1 MPSGLSLPELKS
13 APVPP
18 SLVASP
24 FLTSPA
30 FTCTSEA
37 PHIITEQDNLWLQ
50 DTVPVPMRTSSPGQ
64 SGSLKHSNSRRH
76 VHFLRSSPA
85 APSSPPIVISSS
97 SREPRRCVS
106 SQSLN
111 AYPLNHPSNFHF
123 TPNHRRALSLHPP
136 PSSSSSTSSA
146 RGRHIRMRSDS
157 DLAFVAKTSGET
169 CETAAVS
176 SFC

>member
-1 MPSGLSLPELKS
+1 MPFGLSLPELKS

-24 FLTSPA
+24 FLTSPV
-30 FTCTSEA
+30 FNCPSEA

-50 DTVPVPMRTSSPGQ
+50 DTVPVPMRTSSPSQ
-64 SGSLKHSNSRRH
+64 NGSLKHGSSLRH
-76 VHFLRSSPA
+76 VHSLRSRPAA

-97 SREPRRCVS
+97 REPRRCAS
-106 SQSLN
+106 SQSLS
-111 AYPLNHPSNFHF
+111 AYPLNHPSNFHL

-136 PSSSSSTSSA
+136 SSSSSSSA
-146 RGRHIRMRSDS
+146 RGRHIRMRSDC
-157 DLAFVAKTSGET
+157 DLDFAAKTSGET

>member
-85 APSSPPIVISSS
+85 APSSPPHRDQLIISRTQAVCIQS
-97 SREPRRCVS
+97 E
-106 SQSLN
+106 SQRLS
-111 AYPLNHPSNFHF
+111 PQSPQQFPFH
-123 TPNHRRALSLHPP
+123 AKP
-136 PSSSSSTSSA
+136 PSCSFATP
-146 RGRHIRMRSDS
+146 
-157 DLAFVAKTSGET
+157 
-169 CETAAVS
+169 TALIIIIYIV
-176 SFC
+176 C